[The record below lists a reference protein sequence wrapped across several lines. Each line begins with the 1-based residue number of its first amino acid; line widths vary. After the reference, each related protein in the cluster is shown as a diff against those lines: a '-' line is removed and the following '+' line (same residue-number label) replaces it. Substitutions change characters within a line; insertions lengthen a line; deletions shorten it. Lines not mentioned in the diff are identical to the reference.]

1 MPMMTG
7 NALWVAG
14 GAAAALALVAV

>member
-7 NALWVAG
+7 NGIWVAG
-14 GAAAALALVAV
+14 GAAAALALIAV